1 MHGIQPN
8 LSVLAVEAFIP
19 VLDGTAGV
27 NADFLMEPFSGR
39 HMISLCTRKG
49 SSTGT
54 ECCQQE
60 QPALTIR
67 KRTCS
72 CLFLDQSFITC
83 C

>member
-1 MHGIQPN
+1 MKWLYRVSIYLKRKPYQLHGIQAD
-8 LSVLAVEAFIP
+8 LLVLAVGVLIP

-27 NADFLMEPFSGR
+27 NADFLMEPFSDR

-60 QPALTIR
+60 
-67 KRTCS
+67 
-72 CLFLDQSFITC
+72 
-83 C
+83 

>member
-1 MHGIQPN
+1 MHGLQAD
-8 LSVLAVEAFIP
+8 LLALAVEVVIA

-60 QPALTIR
+60 QSALTIR

-72 CLFLDQSFITC
+72 CLFLDHPFISC